1 MCCGIFQEWQK
12 RIVVVTKEDLF
23 FALVDDDLIRDRI
36 PLHEIEAVDIMQ
48 EPHEIENLLSRYLEA
63 QTQGRKHSEVR
74 RPSVSSR
81 KSDRDED
88 ALELMRL
95 KVFQIRTI
103 ENGYNAGR
111 PYYVQAESP
120 EDCSEFV
127 ADLENYVVVAKRRAN
142 GSSRFIE
149 SQRWAQRVYNS
160 PPFQIIAAILIIT
173 V

>member
-1 MCCGIFQEWQK
+1 
-12 RIVVVTKEDLF
+12 
-23 FALVDDDLIRDRI
+23 
-36 PLHEIEAVDIMQ
+36 
-48 EPHEIENLLSRYLEA
+48 
-63 QTQGRKHSEVR
+63 
-74 RPSVSSR
+74 
-81 KSDRDED
+81 
-88 ALELMRL
+88 MRL

-149 SQRWAQRVYNS
+149 SQRLAQRVYNS